1 MVTFESKTYHLL
13 GFELND
19 RFQGLDFLIYV
30 AAADQNLVNKEREMT
45 CVMLGGFNVW
55 LVLQSIFIL
64 RLVKGYS
71 AAMQITQ
78 GTVTF
83 IFSLLWV
90 V

>member
-1 MVTFESKTYHLL
+1 M
-13 GFELND
+13 
-19 RFQGLDFLIYV
+19 LIFV
-30 AAADQNLVNKEREMT
+30 GGAHQKLIDKERETT
-45 CVMLGGFNVW
+45 CLMLGAFNVW
-55 LVLQSIFIL
+55 LVVQSVFIL

-71 AAMQITQ
+71 AAMQVTQ

>member
-1 MVTFESKTYHLL
+1 MVSFESKAYRLL
-13 GFELND
+13 GFELSE
-19 RFQGLDFLIYV
+19 RFEGLDVLIYV
-30 AAADQNLVNKEREMT
+30 AAAEQNLVNKERETT

-55 LVLQSIFIL
+55 LVVQSIFIL